1 MYVRPSVYLFVCI
14 AAAYRAPLQPSPHV
28 FAHLATLR
36 LAVRPCSA
44 PRLARRDYLATRNTI
59 EASRGRCVSLIPEQ
73 TWGRRRAFAEAF
85 RAKPC
90 CATMSS
96 VCTLSRI
103 WLLWNE
109 SFVSLSLPPPLSLS
123 LSLSFSLSLTIL
135 RKTAV
140 APSHPARRPS
150 VRPPARLPALATRVT
165 RA

>member
-1 MYVRPSVYLFVCI
+1 MYVRPSAYLFVCI
-14 AAAYRAPLQPSPHV
+14 AAAYRAPLQPSQHV

-109 SFVSLSLPPPLSLS
+109 SFVSLSLSPP
-123 LSLSFSLSLTIL
+123 LSLSFSLSL
-135 RKTAV
+135 
-140 APSHPARRPS
+140 SHDSSKNGRCSVTSCAAS